1 MQNFMGTRA
10 AMKRFESLEEIE
22 TRRLL
27 LRILRTP
34 DALLDHLRTFVFIFN
49 PDLGFRLLT
58 SRHQSSRFYHLEN
71 GLWVQR

>member
-34 DALLDHLRTFVFIFN
+34 DALLDHLRTFVFLFN
-49 PDLGFRLLT
+49 PDLGFLV
-58 SRHQSSRFYHLEN
+58 Y
-71 GLWVQR
+71 

>member
-1 MQNFMGTRA
+1 MQSFMGTRA

-34 DALLDHLRTFVFIFN
+34 DALLDHLRTFVFI
-49 PDLGFRLLT
+49 LT
-58 SRHQSSRFYHLEN
+58 LTLVFVY
-71 GLWVQR
+71 